1 MGPPVVQG
9 PRAKTWIDLKWHLHQ
24 VALMLGSLVPS
35 AYRPVLANGVFR
47 RLIAG
52 FAVSYLGDGMSF
64 VAVAWL
70 AIELAPHATAG
81 LWVGGAVAAYTLP
94 GVLGAL
100 LFGRRLRR
108 VPARQLLLADNAV
121 RGVFL
126 GVIPLAWLAGLL
138 TLPLYVVL
146 LGVSSLLHAW
156 GSAGKYTLL
165 AELLPHEQRL
175 AANTLVDS
183 LDFAAMIAG
192 PAIAGVL
199 VTYVSSAFVLGIDAL
214 TYVFLAV
221 LVARLRLPDS
231 GHVSLIDNAAARGG
245 LALLRS
251 HPELLGLLTLTWFFN
266 LLYGP
271 VEVAL
276 PLHVT
281 RDLHAPGTLLGLY
294 WMLFG
299 AGAVFGALAVGALR
313 RLPLWPVTVAIVVG
327 WGLLLLPFGFN
338 VPTAVT
344 VVCFTLGGAIY
355 GPFVA
360 LSVTL
365 MQAKSPP
372 QHLAAMLAAR
382 SAVLLTASPLGTA
395 LGGPLATALGPRAT
409 LGGSGFATV
418 VLGTVASVFLLAR
431 RRGR

>member
-1 MGPPVVQG
+1 MTSVL
-9 PRAKTWIDLKWHLHQ
+9 RR
-24 VALMLGSLVPS
+24 LVPS
-35 AYRPVLANGVFR
+35 AYRPVLANRVFR
-47 RLIAG
+47 RLIVG

-70 AIELAPHATAG
+70 AIELAPQATVG

-94 GVLGAL
+94 GVVGAL
-100 LFGRRLRR
+100 VLGRRLRR
-108 VPARQLLLADNAV
+108 VPARRLLLADNVV

-126 GVIPLAWLAGLL
+126 GAVPLVWLTGQL
-138 TLPLYVVL
+138 TLPLYLVL
-146 LGVSSLLHAW
+146 LAFSSLLHAW
-156 GSAGKYTLL
+156 GSAGMYTLL
-165 AELLPHEQRL
+165 AELLPDEQRL
-175 AANTLVDS
+175 AANTLVGS
-183 LDFAAMIAG
+183 LNFAGTIAG

-199 VTYVSSAFVLGIDAL
+199 VTYVSAALVLGLDAL

-221 LVARLRLPDS
+221 IVARLHLPES
-231 GHVSLIDNAAARGG
+231 GGVSVVDHAAARGG
-245 LALLRS
+245 LTLLRS

-281 RDLHAPGTLLGLY
+281 DDLQAPGTLLGLY

-299 AGAVFGALAVGALR
+299 IGAVFGGLAVGALR
-313 RLPLWPVTVAIVVG
+313 QLPLWPVMVGIVVA
-327 WGLLLLPFGFN
+327 WGLLLLPFGFD

-344 VVCFTLGGAIY
+344 VACFTLGGAIY

-372 QHLAAMLAAR
+372 EHLAAMLAAR
-382 SAVLLTASPLGTA
+382 SAALLTASPIGTA
-395 LGGPLATALGPRAT
+395 LGGPLTMALGPRAT
-409 LGGSGFATV
+409 LGGSGLATV
-418 VLGTVASVFLLAR
+418 VLGVIATVLLLTR
-431 RRGR
+431 RRKPVSA

>member
-1 MGPPVVQG
+1 
-9 PRAKTWIDLKWHLHQ
+9 
-24 VALMLGSLVPS
+24 MLRRLVPA
-35 AYRPVLANGVFR
+35 AYRPVLANRVFR
-47 RLIAG
+47 RLILG

-70 AIELAPHATAG
+70 AIELAPQATAG
-81 LWVGGAVAAYTLP
+81 LWVGSAVAAYTLP
-94 GVLGAL
+94 GVVGAL
-100 LFGRRLRR
+100 VFGRRLRR
-108 VPARQLLLADNAV
+108 VSARRLLLADNVV

-126 GVIPLAWLAGLL
+126 GAVPLVWLAGLL
-138 TLPLYVVL
+138 SLPLYVVL
-146 LGVSSLLHAW
+146 LAVSSLLHAW

-165 AELLPHEQRL
+165 AELLPDEQRL
-175 AANTLVDS
+175 AGNTVVSTLN
-183 LDFAAMIAG
+183 FAATIAG

-199 VTYVSSAFVLGIDAL
+199 VTYVSSALVLGLDAL

-221 LVARLRLPDS
+221 LVARMRLPES
-231 GHVSLIDNAAARGG
+231 GHVSVVDRAARGG

-281 RDLHAPGTLLGLY
+281 DDLHAPGTLLGLY

-299 AGAVFGALAVGALR
+299 IGAVLGGLAVGTLR
-313 RLPLWPVTVAIVVG
+313 QLPLWPVTVVIVVA
-327 WGLLLLPFGFN
+327 WGLVLLPFGFD

-365 MQAKSPP
+365 MQATSPP

-395 LGGPLATALGPRAT
+395 LGGPLITALGPRAT
-409 LGGSGFATV
+409 LGGSGLATV
-418 VLGTVASVFLLAR
+418 VLGAVACVLLLAR
-431 RRGR
+431 RRDRRHAR

>member
-1 MGPPVVQG
+1 MFG
-9 PRAKTWIDLKWHLHQ
+9 RLI
-24 VALMLGSLVPS
+24 PS
-35 AYRPVLANGVFR
+35 AYRPVLANRVFR
-47 RLIAG
+47 RLILG

-70 AIELAPHATAG
+70 AIELAPQGATG

-94 GVLGAL
+94 GVVGAL
-100 LFGRRLRR
+100 VFGRRLRR
-108 VPARQLLLADNAV
+108 VPARRLLLADNTV
-121 RGVFL
+121 RAVFL
-126 GVIPLAWLAGLL
+126 GVVPLAWLAGLL
-138 TLPLYVVL
+138 TPPLYVVVL
-146 LGVSSLLHAW
+146 AVSSLLHAW

-165 AELLPHEQRL
+165 AELLPDEQRL
-175 AANTLVDS
+175 AANTLVSS
-183 LDFAAMIAG
+183 LNFAATIAG

-199 VTYVSSAFVLGIDAL
+199 VTYVSSALVLGLDAL
-214 TYVFLAV
+214 TYLFLAV
-221 LVARLRLPDS
+221 LIARTRLPES
-231 GHVSLIDNAAARGG
+231 GEAEVSTVDQAAARGG

-281 RDLHAPGTLLGLY
+281 NDLHAPGTLLGLY

-299 AGAVFGALAVGALR
+299 IGALLGGLAAGALR
-313 RLPLWPVTVAIVVG
+313 QLPLWPVTVGIVVG
-327 WGLLLLPFGFN
+327 WGLSLLPFGFD

-344 VVCFTLGGAIY
+344 VVCFAIGGAVY

-382 SAVLLTASPLGTA
+382 SAALLTASPLGTA
-395 LGGPLATALGPRAT
+395 IGGPLTAALGPRAT
-409 LGGSGFATV
+409 LGGSGLATV
-418 VLGTVASVFLLAR
+418 AVGAVACLLLLTR
-431 RRGR
+431 RRNR